1 MELTPIQ
8 KEILIAVIN
17 LQRQKDGAVKGEEIA
32 VLIDR
37 NPGTVRNQMQSLKML
52 GLVEGV
58 PGPKGGYRAT
68 GAAYE
73 ALSVTAME
81 HEAVVPLYLNGDIV
95 KGATAS
101 EISFTTVRHPDM
113 CSGKIRVIGNIR
125 DFQGGDQVQ
134 VGPTPVN
141 RLIVRGDIV
150 GRDDSENLLLFTI
163 TEMVSLP
170 KKSVKQYL
178 INKPVSLNVNS
189 SIQEAA
195 KVLVHNNIHGATVE
209 DGGKIVGI
217 ITFTDIG
224 ETLAS
229 GKVDLRVKDIMSAD
243 LIMIDGEAS
252 LVDAVKMFNEHDI
265 GRLIVT
271 IDGIPKGLL
280 SRTDVLHELVVY

>member
-32 VLIDR
+32 ELIDR

-68 GAAYE
+68 GDAYE
-73 ALSVTAME
+73 ALNMTAMD
-81 HEAVVPLYLNGDIV
+81 HEAVVPLYLNGEIV
-95 KGATAS
+95 EGTTAS
-101 EISFTTVRHPDM
+101 EISFTTVRHPKM

-125 DFQGGDQVQ
+125 DFQTGDQIQ

-150 GRDDSENLLLFTI
+150 GRDDSENALLFSI

-170 KKSVKQYL
+170 KKTVKQY
-178 INKPVSLNVNS
+178 ITHKPITVNLNS

-217 ITFTDIG
+217 VTFTDIG
-224 ETLAS
+224 EALAN
-229 GKVDLRVKDIMSAD
+229 GKIDLKVKDIMSED
-243 LIMIDGEAS
+243 LITIDGEAS
-252 LVDAVKMFNEHDI
+252 LIDAVKMFNEHEI
-265 GRLIVT
+265 GRLVVT
-271 IDGIPKGLL
+271 IDGVPKGIL
-280 SRTDVLHELVVY
+280 SRTDVLHELIVY

>member
-32 VLIDR
+32 ELIDR

-68 GAAYE
+68 GDAYE
-73 ALSVTAME
+73 ALSVTAMD
-81 HEAVVPLYLNGDIV
+81 HEAVVPLYLNGEIV
-95 KGATAS
+95 KGTTAS
-101 EISFTTVRHPDM
+101 EISFTTVRHPQL

-125 DFQGGDQVQ
+125 DFQSGDQVQ

-150 GRDDSENLLLFTI
+150 GRDDSENSLLFSI

-170 KKSVKQYL
+170 RKSVKQY
-178 INKPVSLNVNS
+178 ITHKPVTVNLNS

-217 ITFTDIG
+217 VTFTDIG
-224 ETLAS
+224 EVLAG
-229 GKVDLRVKDIMSAD
+229 GKVDLKVKDIMSAD

-252 LVDAVKMFNEHDI
+252 LIDAVKMFNEHEI
-265 GRLIVT
+265 GRLVVT
-271 IDGIPKGLL
+271 IEGVPKGLL

>member
-32 VLIDR
+32 ALIDR

-68 GAAYE
+68 GTAYE
-73 ALSVTAME
+73 AINVTVMD
-81 HEAVVPLYLNGDIV
+81 HEAVVPLYLNGEIV
-95 KGATAS
+95 KGATAT
-101 EISFTTVRHPDM
+101 EISFTTVRHPKM

-125 DFQGGDQVQ
+125 EFQAGDQVQ
-134 VGPTPVN
+134 VGPTAVN
-141 RLIVRGDIV
+141 RLIVRGVIV
-150 GRDDSENLLLFTI
+150 GRDDSENSLLFSI

-170 KKSVKQYL
+170 KKSVKQY
-178 INKPVSLNVNS
+178 ITRKPVSVNLNS

-224 ETLAS
+224 EALAG
-229 GKVDLRVKDIMSAD
+229 GKVNLKVRDIMTKD
-243 LIMIDGEAS
+243 LILIDGEAS
-252 LVDAVKMFNEHDI
+252 LIDAVKIFNEHEI
-265 GRLIVT
+265 GRLVVT
-271 IDGIPKGLL
+271 INGVPKGIL

>member
-68 GAAYE
+68 GTAYE
-73 ALSVTAME
+73 ALSVTAMDN
-81 HEAVVPLYLNGDIV
+81 EAVVPLYLNGDIV

-101 EISFTTVRHPDM
+101 EISFTTVRHPEM

-125 DFQGGDQVQ
+125 EFQGGDQVQ

-141 RLIVRGDIV
+141 RLIVRGDVV
-150 GRDDSENLLLFTI
+150 GRDDSENSLLFSI

-217 ITFTDIG
+217 VTFTDIG

-229 GKVDLRVKDIMSAD
+229 GKIDLKVKDIMSAD

-252 LVDAVKMFNEHDI
+252 LIDAVKMFNEHDI

>member
-17 LQRQKDGAVKGEEIA
+17 IQRQKDGAVKGEEIA
-32 VLIDR
+32 ELIDR

-68 GAAYE
+68 GDAYE
-73 ALSVTAME
+73 ALSVTAMD

-95 KGATAS
+95 KGTTAS
-101 EISFTTVRHPDM
+101 EISFTTVRHPEM

-125 DFQGGDQVQ
+125 DFQSGDQVQ

-150 GRDDSENLLLFTI
+150 GRDDTENSLLFSI

-170 KKSVKQYL
+170 KKSVKQY
-178 INKPVSLNVNS
+178 ITHKPVTVNLNS

-217 ITFTDIG
+217 VTFTDIG
-224 ETLAS
+224 EALA
-229 GKVDLRVKDIMSAD
+229 GGEVGLKVKDIMSAD

-252 LVDAVKMFNEHDI
+252 LVDAVKMFNEHEI
-265 GRLIVT
+265 GRLVVT
-271 IDGIPKGLL
+271 IDGVPKGLL